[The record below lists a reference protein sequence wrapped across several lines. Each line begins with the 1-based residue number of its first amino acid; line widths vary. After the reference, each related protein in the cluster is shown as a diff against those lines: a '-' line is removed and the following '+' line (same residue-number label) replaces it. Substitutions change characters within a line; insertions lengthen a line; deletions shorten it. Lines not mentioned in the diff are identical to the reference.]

1 MNTNRLIATTIALSL
16 LAAGGCVGSIG
27 SIGNFGGGITN
38 GGNSTPASNS
48 NQQTPQGN
56 NAPDENGTT
65 GVPQAP
71 QTAPPPSPTNPTSPT
86 PTPQVSSTPAPT
98 EPTSTSPTVTAITPL
113 GGATGVSTEASLVL
127 TFSEQVDKTSVQDN
141 IRIGLAAGS
150 DLITSTGDTI
160 KAFYNAAADN
170 GTSTAIINSGAYLYN
185 RTHLNFTWRADGTQ
199 VTISPKEGYFWP
211 SDKNSDLIPSWAV
224 VFDGGIKDVENSV
237 TTSGIFPGGKFGST
251 FRVAQETTAPSVQS
265 VTALNA
271 SGGADDRILVKFSEP
286 MAIFPNAA
294 GIGGAAQ
301 LPGGAGYVL
310 NKAFFSIDVA
320 INGVDYTGSF
330 ITIGGGTAI
339 GEALNDSGTEV
350 YFDPNDASKKTV
362 VIEFEDGGNAFNVGS
377 GVKVNVSNSATDPA
391 GNTVPSDRDQ
401 GSTTAS

>member
-16 LAAGGCVGSIG
+16 LAAGGCIGSIG

-38 GGNSTPASNS
+38 GGNSTPASNN
-48 NQQTPQGN
+48 NQLPPQ
-56 NAPDENGTT
+56 NGTPS
-65 GVPQAP
+65 VPQAP

-185 RTHLNFTWRADGTQ
+185 RTQLNFTWRADGTQ
-199 VTISPKEGYFWP
+199 VTISPKEGYLWP

-251 FRVAQETTAPSVQS
+251 FRVAKEDTEPSVQS

-271 SGGADDRILVKFSEP
+271 SGGAGDRFLVKFSKP
-286 MAIFPNAA
+286 MAIFPNTA

-301 LPGGAGYVL
+301 LPGGAGFVL

-362 VIEFEDGGNAFNVGS
+362 VIEFDGNAFAVGN

-401 GSTTAS
+401 GSTSAS